1 MDRVIKILKYC
12 RMDDEPLIVLAGV
25 VALFVVIFC
34 YQCYTRAPPPRP
46 KKNPMEVTTME
57 AIL

>member
-1 MDRVIKILKYC
+1 MA
-12 RMDDEPLIVLAGV
+12 DEPLIVLAGV

-34 YQCYTRAPPPRP
+34 YQGYTRAPPPRP
-46 KKNPMEVTTME
+46 TGATTEATTEATME

>member
-1 MDRVIKILKYC
+1 
-12 RMDDEPLIVLAGV
+12 MDDEPLIVLAGV